1 MAKFNGPKIV
11 TNGLVLCLDAAN
23 AKSYPGSGT
32 VWSDLSGQGNNGTL
46 TNGPTF
52 TAGTRATLN
61 FDGSND
67 WFSTTLS
74 IGDAS
79 TSFSWGGFFKVNA
92 ITTSNFFLIGNYT
105 ENGTT
110 PFFAIAFNFSGDSTF
125 IYIRDATGGTLISS
139 GNTNLDLNT
148 WYYLVGV
155 RDASANQIR
164 LYVNGELR
172 DTQTFSGSLSVKS
185 STNNFGGV
193 RHLSNYLNC
202 SIGLVHVY
210 NNKALTQEEIRQNF
224 NATRYRFG
232 I

>member
-1 MAKFNGPKIV
+1 MAIYDNPKIV
-11 TNGLVLCLDAAN
+11 TDGLVLCLDAGN
-23 AKSYPGSGT
+23 SKSYPGSGT
-32 VWSDLSGQGNNGTL
+32 TWFDMSGQGNNGTL

-52 TAGTRATLN
+52 TADTRATLN

-74 IGDAS
+74 IGDAA

-92 ITTSNFFLIGNYT
+92 STTYNFFLIGNYT
-105 ENGTT
+105 ATGTS
-110 PFFAIAFNFSGDSTF
+110 PFFAIAFNNSGDNTF
-125 IYIRDATGGTLISS
+125 IFIRDGGSLISS
-139 GNTNLDLNT
+139 ENTNLDLNT

-172 DTQTFSGSLSVKS
+172 GTQTFSGSLSVKS

-193 RHLSNYLNC
+193 RHLSNHLNC

-210 NNKALTQEEIRQNF
+210 NNRALTQEEIQQNF
-224 NATRYRFG
+224 NATRKRFG